1 MVQKYQSPVRIYK
14 YPFEIVMAAYQKRF
28 PTCKMI
34 PVFLGSD
41 IIHEVKSED
50 GAIHDVERRCRLN
63 IDAPYLLKKIAG
75 VDHVVFIQKNCLD
88 RRNRT
93 LKIFAHNESFSSRI
107 IINEICTYTVHK
119 ENSDWTC
126 FEQEASLDIKS
137 FFGFENTVEKIAMK
151 QYTHNIKKGKE
162 VIEYYINE
170 LISEGVTHIP
180 RWTPAVPSCSATPDQ
195 PCLLES
201 GVGTRSGSSQ
211 DSGVRTRSSSVCS
224 TGSQHS
230 QGSLVLGAT
239 AASITPQDSPTGEMT
254 VASEDKLDAD
264 YIERFLGH
272 LTPVQE
278 SQLVQLRQLLQ
289 KTHKGKIPKDAHIL
303 RFLRA
308 RDFNFEKARE
318 MLVHSL
324 AWRKLHN
331 IDHLLHT
338 YTPPEVLTKYYTGG
352 WHFSDKDGRPL
363 YVLRLGLMDVKG
375 LMKAVGEENLL
386 KHVLWVNEEGL
397 RRASEATKQRGHPVS
412 PDGPVGACTCIVDLE
427 GLSMRHLWRPG
438 IRALLRIIEIV
449 EANYPETMG
458 RLLIVRAPRVFP
470 VLWTL
475 VSPFID
481 ENTSKKFMIYGG
493 NDYQGPGG
501 LVDFIDK
508 KYIPDFLGGE
518 CYCDVPEGAMVPKSL
533 YKEEFTDWSPDEP
546 PLTVSNSPYTTTFV
560 IKDYPNEVLMNVP
573 QRGCV
578 ITWDFDILKGDV
590 TFTVFRCKSVLNKE
604 TYEHPHHVGGQVVST
619 QYIDKSMQVG
629 PDLSIVEPPHICRDG
644 DSVQGS
650 HVASTPGSY
659 ILQWK
664 HFDSSKASFEFS
676 LSTHKSKVMYYTELL
691 PSEVFRGS
699 MSSLQSSTSG
709 FSSLSIGTSQSGQ
722 SMRKH

>member
-386 KHVLWVNEEGL
+386 KH
-397 RRASEATKQRGHPVS
+397 
-412 PDGPVGACTCIVDLE
+412 C
-427 GLSMRHLWRPG
+427 MHLH
-438 IRALLRIIEIV
+438 
-449 EANYPETMG
+449 
-458 RLLIVRAPRVFP
+458 
-470 VLWTL
+470 
-475 VSPFID
+475 
-481 ENTSKKFMIYGG
+481 
-493 NDYQGPGG
+493 
-501 LVDFIDK
+501 
-508 KYIPDFLGGE
+508 
-518 CYCDVPEGAMVPKSL
+518 C
-533 YKEEFTDWSPDEP
+533 
-546 PLTVSNSPYTTTFV
+546 
-560 IKDYPNEVLMNVP
+560 
-573 QRGCV
+573 
-578 ITWDFDILKGDV
+578 
-590 TFTVFRCKSVLNKE
+590 
-604 TYEHPHHVGGQVVST
+604 
-619 QYIDKSMQVG
+619 
-629 PDLSIVEPPHICRDG
+629 
-644 DSVQGS
+644 
-650 HVASTPGSY
+650 
-659 ILQWK
+659 
-664 HFDSSKASFEFS
+664 
-676 LSTHKSKVMYYTELL
+676 
-691 PSEVFRGS
+691 
-699 MSSLQSSTSG
+699 
-709 FSSLSIGTSQSGQ
+709 
-722 SMRKH
+722 